1 MNTIIF
7 NEDKTFGLESYNKTT
22 TFEGD
27 TVNSS
32 GYASLLMT
40 QDTDTISDLVTVAQG
55 TVTSIEI
62 KHDGTSIYNSTNL
75 NAKINNINEYL
86 SGDRINVN
94 INFIFNQGNNE

>member
-7 NEDKTFGLESYNKTT
+7 NGDAEHYTFGLESYNKTT
-22 TFEGD
+22 TFEGN

-32 GYASLLMT
+32 GYASLIT
-40 QDTDTISDLVTVAQG
+40 TDITALTTVASG
-55 TVTSIEI
+55 TITSIEI
-62 KHDGTSIYNSTNL
+62 QHDGTSIYNSTNL

-94 INFIFNQGNNE
+94 INFVFNQGNAE